1 FHPEAYRENISAI
14 PVYITS
20 FSLPHKEIITNP
32 ENIQNIHLRHNE
44 NFFSIEL
51 AGLNYMNPLKCTY
64 AYKLEPFDKDWI
76 FTVKREINYTNV
88 PAGNYTFRYKV
99 ITDDPDWNVP
109 EKKINIS
116 IGEVFYKTNW
126 FRDTVLLLII
136 IGVIAFFRFRLHQR
150 EKILVL
156 ENKAQL
162 LEKEKAL
169 VQFENLKQQLNP
181 HFLFNSL
188 TSLRSL
194 IRVDTKTAT
203 QFLDG
208 LSKTYRYLLKS
219 NDSELVPLEDE
230 LNFVETFV
238 DLQKTRFK
246 DGLQVR
252 VKMDASYYR
261 KYIVPVTL

>member
-1 FHPEAYRENISAI
+1 M
-14 PVYITS
+14 T
-20 FSLPHKEIITNP
+20 
-32 ENIQNIHLRHNE
+32 
-44 NFFSIEL
+44 
-51 AGLNYMNPLKCTY
+51 
-64 AYKLEPFDKDWI
+64 
-76 FTVKREINYTNV
+76 
-88 PAGNYTFRYKV
+88 
-99 ITDDPDWNVP
+99 
-109 EKKINIS
+109 
-116 IGEVFYKTNW
+116 
-126 FRDTVLLLII
+126 
-136 IGVIAFFRFRLHQR
+136 GVIAFFRFRLHQR

-219 NDSELVPLEDE
+219 NESELVLLEDE
-230 LNFVETFV
+230 LNFVQTFV
-238 DLQKTRFK
+238 DLQKTRFR
-246 DGLQVR
+246 DGLQVQ

-261 KYIVPVTL
+261 KYIVPVTLQNLIENAIKHNTTSEEQPLQIDIYGENDYVVVRNILQRYRIVETSNKRGLASLKTLYSYLSGKPVIIDEDEKYFMVKIPLI